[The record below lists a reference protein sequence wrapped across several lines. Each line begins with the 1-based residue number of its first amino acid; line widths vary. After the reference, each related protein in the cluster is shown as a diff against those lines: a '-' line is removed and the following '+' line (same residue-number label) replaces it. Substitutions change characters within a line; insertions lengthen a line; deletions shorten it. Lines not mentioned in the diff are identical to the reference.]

1 MDARVKPLVA
11 VNDFVVK
18 FANVNGSGSASAN
31 GLFARAILRMGVPV
45 AARNIFP
52 SNIQGLPTWY
62 EVRIVEAGWRGRRG
76 GVDLMVAMNP
86 QTWDKDVAELE
97 PGGYLF
103 YDSTKPL
110 TPAKFREDVAL
121 LGVPLTA
128 ICNAE
133 YTDARQRQLF
143 KNIIYLG
150 ALSALLDIDAAEI
163 ERLLAEQYRGKEA
176 LLDSNRKALAMGR
189 DYALAHFRCPIGL
202 SVARRDA
209 VGDRIFIDG
218 NSAAAL
224 GAVYGGATVAAWY
237 PITPSSSLA
246 ESFAKWCRKLRTD
259 PKTGE
264 RRYAIVQA
272 EDELASIGMV
282 IGAAWNGARAFTATS
297 GPGISLM
304 QEFLGL
310 AYFAEIPAVL
320 FDVQRG
326 SPSTGMPTRTQQ
338 ADLLSCAYA
347 SHGDTKH
354 VLLFP
359 EDPRECF
366 EMGALAFDL
375 ADRLQTPVFVMLD
388 LDIGMQDWLTEPLVW
403 DDAHRMDRGKV
414 MTTADFDAGR
424 DFGRYLDVDGD
435 GIPYR
440 TYPGTHPAKG
450 SYFTR
455 GTTKDR
461 YARYTEEGPAYVDNM
476 QRLQRKFETAK
487 SLVPKPVIMPAEQPT
502 NAGVVWFGSTGAAM
516 AESLAELASQDIHL
530 DRLRIRGFPFADEIV
545 DFIASHEHV
554 FVVEQ
559 NRDAQLKMLLVNE
572 CGIDPAKLTS
582 VLHYDGTPITER
594 FITREIGEKARLYNV
609 TPLPGI
615 RHQGSGIR
623 KSGGRAA

>member
-1 MDARVKPLVA
+1 MATVHPAPLAR

-31 GLFARAILRMGVPV
+31 SLFARSILRMGVPV

-76 GVDLMVAMNP
+76 GVDFMVAMNP
-86 QTWDKDVAELE
+86 QTWDKDVAEIE
-97 PGGYLF
+97 SGGYLF
-103 YDSTKPL
+103 HDSTKALP
-110 TPAKFREDVAL
+110 PSKFREDVTAL
-121 LGVPLTA
+121 GMPLTA
-128 ICNAE
+128 ICNAQ
-133 YTDARQRQLF
+133 YADPRQRQLF

-150 ALSALLDIDAAEI
+150 ALSALFGIDVAEI

-176 LLDSNRKALAMGR
+176 LLDSNRKALALGR
-189 DYALAHFRCPIGL
+189 EHALATFDCPLGL
-202 SVARRDA
+202 RVERRDR
-209 VGDRIFIDG
+209 VGNRIFVDG

-224 GAVYGGATVAAWY
+224 GALYGGATVAAWY

-246 ESFAKWCRKLRTD
+246 ESFAKWCGKFRTD
-259 PKTGE
+259 PATGR

-272 EDELASIGMV
+272 EDELASIGIV

-347 SHGDTKH
+347 SHGDTRH

-366 EMGALAFDL
+366 ELGALAFDL

-388 LDIGMQDWLTEPLVW
+388 LDIGMQDWLCEPLAW
-403 DDAHRMDRGKV
+403 DDRKTMDRGKV
-414 MTTADFDAGR
+414 MTAQELDAGR

-435 GIPYR
+435 GIPWR
-440 TYPGTHPAKG
+440 TYPGTHPSKG

-476 QRLQRKFETAK
+476 QRLLRKFETARALLPRPEITDA
-487 SLVPKPVIMPAEQPT
+487 SQPAT
-502 NAGVVWFGSTGAAM
+502 AGVIWFGSTGAAM
-516 AESLAELASQDIHL
+516 AESLAELERRGIHL
-530 DRLRIRGFPFADEIV
+530 DRMRIRAFPFHDAVAE
-545 DFIASHEHV
+545 FIAAHEHV

-572 CGIDPAKLTS
+572 CRIDPARLSS

-594 FITREIGEKARLYNV
+594 MITREIAEQARLFV
-609 TPLPGI
+609 PGLGFQRPGI
-615 RHQGSGIR
+615 RKVS
-623 KSGGRAA
+623 

>member
-1 MDARVKPLVA
+1 MDNRVNSLVR

-31 GLFARAILRMGVPV
+31 GLFARAVLRMGVPV

-86 QTWDKDVAELE
+86 QTWDKDVAEIE
-97 PGGYLF
+97 AGGYLF

-110 TPAKFREDVAL
+110 PPSKFRDDVIA

-128 ICNAE
+128 ICNE
-133 YTDARQRQLF
+133 TYSDVRQRQLF
-143 KNIIYLG
+143 KNIVYLG
-150 ALSALLDIDAAEI
+150 SLSALLDLDPQEI
-163 ERLLAEQYRGKEA
+163 ERLFAEQYRGKEA
-176 LLDSNRKALAMGR
+176 LLDSNRKALRLGR
-189 DYALAHFRCPIGL
+189 DYALANFECPIGL

-209 VGDRIFIDG
+209 VGERIFIDG

-246 ESFAKWCRKLRTD
+246 ESFASWCRKLRAE
-259 PKTGE
+259 PGTGKQ
-264 RRYAIVQA
+264 RYAIVQA
-272 EDELASIGMV
+272 EDELSSIGMV

-297 GPGISLM
+297 GPGVSLM

-338 ADLLSCAYA
+338 ADLISCAYA

-354 VLLFP
+354 VLLLP
-359 EDPRECF
+359 EDPAECF
-366 EMGALAFDL
+366 EFGALAFDL

-388 LDIGMQDWLTEPLVW
+388 LDIGMQDWLTEPLAW
-403 DDAHRMDRGKV
+403 DDSRRLDRGKV
-414 MTTADFDAGR
+414 MTAQDLDAGR

-440 TYPGTHPAKG
+440 TYPGTHAVKG

-476 QRLQRKFETAK
+476 QRLQRKFETAR
-487 SLVPKPVIMPAEQPT
+487 SLVPKPVMTRAAQPT
-502 NAGVVWFGSTGAAM
+502 NAGVIWFGSTGAAM
-516 AESLAELASQDIHL
+516 AESLAELERQDVHL
-530 DRLRIRGFPFADEIV
+530 DRLRIRAFPFDDAIP
-545 DFIASHEHV
+545 DFVAAHDHV

-594 FITREIGEKARLYNV
+594 FITREIGEKARFYNV
-609 TPLPGI
+609 TPLTGRRPGV
-615 RHQGSGIR
+615 RNG
-623 KSGGRAA
+623 KAA